1 MQSLRNGDRP
11 IGGFALMAV
20 ILPEVL
26 LSLLLK
32 KSDYTQ
38 RPMGTITEGWPF
50 PLRIFSGQ
58 GEGLF

>member
-1 MQSLRNGDRP
+1 
-11 IGGFALMAV
+11 MAV